1 MNILTKM
8 LSLYS
13 YAFTASLDIANMTT
27 WQFWLVLL
35 ILFLVVEGIT
45 VGLVSIW
52 FAVGS
57 LVALVLNLKGAPFL
71 VQVLAMLIVSL
82 VFLVVFLWRRKDKKK
97 EHHAT
102 NWDRLIGE
110 MAEVTQDIDPVEG
123 KGQILV
129 SGVTWSAKSV
139 NGEAIEKGA
148 KVQIEAVQ
156 GVKAL
161 VKKVE

>member
-1 MNILTKM
+1 M
-8 LSLYS
+8 
-13 YAFTASLDIANMTT
+13 
-27 WQFWLVLL
+27 
-35 ILFLVVEGIT
+35 
-45 VGLVSIW
+45 GLVSIW